1 MFGLATPLLEIDL
14 MRFWR
19 KLWWFL

>member
-1 MFGLATPLLEIDL
+1 MFGLATLLLEMDL